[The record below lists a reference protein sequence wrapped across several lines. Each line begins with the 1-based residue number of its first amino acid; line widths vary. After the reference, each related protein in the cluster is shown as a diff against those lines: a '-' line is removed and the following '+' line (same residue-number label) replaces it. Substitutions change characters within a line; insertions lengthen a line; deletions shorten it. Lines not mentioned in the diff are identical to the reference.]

1 MNTRYQSSKLSLP
14 SIQVYQNLIIFLPT
28 SNTKTNKK
36 KLKKTPLKNPFL
48 LYVRVDLNYSHDFRV
63 LEQKQKNGYINK
75 NIRLR
80 R

>member
-48 LYVRVDLNYSHDFRV
+48 LYVRVDLNYSRDFRV